1 MFVRANSSVQG
12 ARGTVRVRMRA
23 HARRTHTPRFQCGR
37 GRRAEDRANRTSSPR
52 GGRGDLRLPAAPP
65 RAPASGAP
73 VPSRP
78 CVCAE
83 LLPGRMFAL
92 LNAAFCSPIGVE
104 GELTD
109 QKVGPL
115 GAPAGCVTKFTKHS
129 SEVRSSVAR
138 CRPQMRVP
146 LAGALRRPC
155 GHGRQDGRLSSASGL
170 RPQQCTTTVQH
181 RSTPEWCWSTW
192 RGQQRQQ
199 WRNAPTAAPF
209 CFPALARQGW
219 PGPPTAS
226 MDGGGVDFAPPWAES
241 LRRCSARGVTRLHG
255 AAQVNS
261 ILSTETS
268 MESGISGYGI
278 PAPLP
283 AVSTR
288 PPPAHPQAHSPARS
302 PQPRAARPHS
312 QPLPVLSV
320 SLGALCAAFAFLNSR
335 ALLLRKA
342 RARGLETEC
351 KLRRC
356 PGGYAGTTGKSM
368 VVQFGDTLM
377 GLAGSVHPKPKT
389 PAFMLFRTRQDQFN
403 S

>member
-1 MFVRANSSVQG
+1 VTTTARHTRARQHGTRLHVRARKFRRAG
-12 ARGTVRVRMRA
+12 RVRHRPCA
-23 HARRTHTPRFQCGR
+23 HARTRPTHTHHASSAGVAGALRTGR
-37 GRRAEDRANRTSSPR
+37 TARAAR
-52 GGRGDLRLPAAPP
+52 GGAAGTCGSPL
-65 RAPASGAP
+65 
-73 VPSRP
+73 
-78 CVCAE
+78 CAE

-92 LNAAFCSPIGVE
+92 LNAAFCSPIGAE
-104 GELTD
+104 GEFTD

-226 MDGGGVDFAPPWAES
+226 MDGGGGGRFRTALGREPAA
-241 LRRCSARGVTRLHG
+241 LQCARGD
-255 AAQVNS
+255 AAAWGCAGQQHPVDGDEYGERNLWLRYSRPPPRS
-261 ILSTETS
+261 IHPPSPSPSAGPQSCPIPSAPSGPAALPTASCAVRFARGSLCCFCIFKQQGPAVEKSTCPWPRDGMQT
-268 MESGISGYGI
+268 
-278 PAPLP
+278 APLP
-283 AVSTR
+283 GGLRGHHRQEHGRAVR
-288 PPPAHPQAHSPARS
+288 
-302 PQPRAARPHS
+302 
-312 QPLPVLSV
+312 
-320 SLGALCAAFAFLNSR
+320 
-335 ALLLRKA
+335 
-342 RARGLETEC
+342 
-351 KLRRC
+351 
-356 PGGYAGTTGKSM
+356 
-368 VVQFGDTLM
+368 
-377 GLAGSVHPKPKT
+377 
-389 PAFMLFRTRQDQFN
+389 
-403 S
+403 